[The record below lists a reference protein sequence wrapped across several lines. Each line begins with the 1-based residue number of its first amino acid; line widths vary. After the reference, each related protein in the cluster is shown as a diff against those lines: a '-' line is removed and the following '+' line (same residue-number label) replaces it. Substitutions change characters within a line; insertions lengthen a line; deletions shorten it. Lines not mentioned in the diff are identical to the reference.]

1 VALQRGLIV
10 TIAALGAVVG
20 ILESGTLAG
29 IIHAMEMD
37 CPRRPHERHTEHG
50 PYLLYEHKRITQAI
64 KIVSG

>member
-37 CPRRPHERHTEHG
+37 CPRRHHERHTQNTDH
-50 PYLLYEHKRITQAI
+50 ICFMNINA
-64 KIVSG
+64 